1 MPMESYSYE
10 LIWEGGNKNEIVSK
24 SDYLASNTD
33 LTREQWTVD
42 QLIEIVD
49 DITLDGEC
57 PKRIEL
63 HITVDNPIWYDTAFK
78 CVSELYH
85 HVIDNHPHNPD
96 YIVPF
101 ID

>member
-1 MPMESYSYE
+1 MTMESYSYE

-57 PKRIEL
+57 P
-63 HITVDNPIWYDTAFK
+63 
-78 CVSELYH
+78 
-85 HVIDNHPHNPD
+85 D
-96 YIVPF
+96 YSDACYPF
-101 ID
+101 CPQFASQEVEQ